1 MYSEEQRSSEDI
13 RNNKLYSKILKEHL
27 ETYQHN
33 LEVNPP
39 DNHIGF
45 VKAQSAIAALR
56 LLNEQLMYP
65 SEIQDN
71 N

>member
-13 RNNKLYSKILKEHL
+13 RNNKLYNEKLKELL
-27 ETYQHN
+27 EGYQLS

-45 VKAQSAIAALR
+45 VRAQSAIAALR
-56 LLNEQLMYP
+56 LLHEQLMHP
-65 SEIQDN
+65 SEIQDSN
-71 N
+71 